1 MIQTNWYKFKLKV
14 FIAGVILVILLV
26 PLIMINLQRKIYKPP
41 SRIETMQQEWL
52 LKIKN
57 ADGHSVLIY
66 TEKIGDDVKPLIVR
80 HYARYTE
87 TGSVEYWTEVVK

>member
-1 MIQTNWYKFKLKV
+1 MIKTNLFRLRA

-26 PLIMINLQRKIYKPP
+26 PLIMLNLQRKIYRPP

-57 ADGHSVLIY
+57 ADGHSLLIY
-66 TEKIGDDVKPLIVR
+66 TEKIGDDIKPLIVR

-87 TGSVEYWTEVVK
+87 IGTIEFWEEVIR